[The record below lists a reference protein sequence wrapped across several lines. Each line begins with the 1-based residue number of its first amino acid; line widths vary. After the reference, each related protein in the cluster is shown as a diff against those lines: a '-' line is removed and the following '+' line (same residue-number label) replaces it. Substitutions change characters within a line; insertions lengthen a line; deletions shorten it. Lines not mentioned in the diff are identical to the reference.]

1 LLPGG
6 NRTVSGAIA
15 PGSPLIDLNGARN
28 VRIDGYDQLTLTNST
43 VSTVFGTSTVRF
55 VNGAQN
61 DTLANCTIRGSAGSG
76 GVVQFS
82 TGSPTAGNSN
92 NIVIGNNIG
101 PAGTNLPTRCV
112 LSIGSAQA
120 NINNII
126 SNNNLF
132 DFFSPTASVTGI
144 SIQVGNDN
152 WTISSNRIFQTAP
165 RKFTAPALR
174 YAGITIGAIGS
185 FTITYNTI
193 GFGAADGTGT
203 TIITGSSN
211 EFRGLDLPTTSPTA
225 ATSIQGNF
233 ISGINQTTSRNSNAN
248 IQSAFVGMIL
258 GTSQGLF
265 DVGNLAGNTI
275 GSLDGT
281 SSIVINE
288 TSTTASTA
296 PVIGIYDVSGSD
308 DIIANNN
315 IGSVTINSGGT
326 GTVTGFRG
334 ILNTGISGQT
344 ITVVSNTIGGTAAGS
359 ITDNIVGNYSMSGI
373 QNSSADM
380 FANGN
385 LVQNVSGNS
394 NGAIVAM
401 SGISIGPAGSGSS
414 EISQNTIHSL
424 NNSAGAA
431 AGSIYAMDLTLSANA
446 NVIERNFIHSISAT
460 SSATGY
466 QLWGIVK
473 RGAGSATV
481 RNNIV
486 RLGID
491 SAGNP
496 ITSGFPIIGIRD
508 MSGPGAAANYYF
520 NSVYIAGTGVASA
533 SNTFAFFSDVV
544 TNVRNFKNNIFLNAR
559 SNGTGSSAN
568 IAIAVGGTAPNPAGL
583 TSNYNDLYATL
594 VGGAVGLFNGVV
606 RNTLS
611 DWQTATGQ
619 DANSVSVD
627 SLFVNFTGNAATVDL
642 HIQSGSPVIGA
653 GAPAAG
659 TWQDFDLAIRNPSN
673 PDIGADERNSFV
685 PNVSISKTA
694 DAAVVSAGSQIG
706 FTITLTNST
715 SGAATGLQVSDN
727 LPSGIGVSW
736 TIDPGNTSA
745 GWSVSGTPSNQIL
758 VYSPTTLAGNS
769 STTAHVVS
777 NTTSDSCRTYN
788 NTASF
793 RTHNDGSGFAS
804 ASTTVLYA
812 TVAITKTADAA
823 SVSAGSQIGFTV
835 TLTNS
840 TAGTATGLSVTDNLP
855 AGTDI
860 TWIIYAGNT
869 DPGWSVNGSPPN
881 QTLDYTPTTLNG
893 NTSTTFM
900 SSAIPPAAAAAL
912 MTTPRVSP
920 QATMAPARTQ
930 PRRQSSA
937 QARHPPRLQ
946 HLRLHP
952 PQRKRQHR
960 HRHPRQLLPRLQ
972 RLYQLPVLRLQKR
985 QPM

>member
-1 LLPGG
+1 M
-6 NRTVSGAIA
+6 
-15 PGSPLIDLNGARN
+15 
-28 VRIDGYDQLTLTNST
+28 
-43 VSTVFGTSTVRF
+43 
-55 VNGAQN
+55 
-61 DTLANCTIRGSAGSG
+61 
-76 GVVQFS
+76 
-82 TGSPTAGNSN
+82 
-92 NIVIGNNIG
+92 
-101 PAGTNLPTRCV
+101 
-112 LSIGSAQA
+112 
-120 NINNII
+120 
-126 SNNNLF
+126 
-132 DFFSPTASVTGI
+132 
-144 SIQVGNDN
+144 
-152 WTISSNRIFQTAP
+152 
-165 RKFTAPALR
+165 
-174 YAGITIGAIGS
+174 S
-185 FTITYNTI
+185 F
-193 GFGAADGTGT
+193 
-203 TIITGSSN
+203 
-211 EFRGLDLPTTSPTA
+211 
-225 ATSIQGNF
+225 
-233 ISGINQTTSRNSNAN
+233 
-248 IQSAFVGMIL
+248 
-258 GTSQGLF
+258 
-265 DVGNLAGNTI
+265 
-275 GSLDGT
+275 
-281 SSIVINE
+281 
-288 TSTTASTA
+288 
-296 PVIGIYDVSGSD
+296 SD

-385 LVQNVSGNS
+385 VVRNLSGNS

-401 SGISIGPAGSGSS
+401 SGISNGPAGSGTS

-473 RGAGSATV
+473 RGAGFATV
-481 RNNIV
+481 RNNMI

-496 ITSGFPIIGIRD
+496 ITSGFSIIGIRD
-508 MSGPGAAANYYF
+508 MAGPGAAGNYYF
-520 NSVYIAGTGVASA
+520 NSVYIGGTGVTSA
-533 SNTFAFFSDVV
+533 SDTFAFFSDVV
-544 TNVRNFKNNIFLNAR
+544 TNVRNFKDNIFWNAR
-559 SNGTGSSAN
+559 SNGSGSSAN
-568 IAIAVGGTAPNPAGL
+568 ISIAVGGTAPNPAGL
-583 TSNYNDLYATL
+583 TSNYNDLYATG

-619 DANSVSVD
+619 DANSLSVD
-627 SLFVNFTGNAATVDL
+627 PLFVNPTGNAATVDL

-653 GAPAAG
+653 GTPAGGA
-659 TWQDFDLAIRNPSN
+659 WQDFDLDIRNPSN

-685 PNVSISKTA
+685 PSVSISKTA

-715 SGAATGLQVSDN
+715 SGTATGLQVNDP
-727 LPSGIGVSW
+727 LPAATGVSW
-736 TIDPGNTSA
+736 TIDAGNTSA
-745 GWSVSGTPSNQIL
+745 GWAVTGTPPDQSL
-758 VYSPTTLAGNS
+758 VYTPTTLTGNTT
-769 STTAHVVS
+769 TTAHVVS
-777 NTTSDSCRTYN
+777 NTTSDSCGTYN
-788 NTASF
+788 NAASF

-804 ASTTVLYA
+804 ASTTVLCA

-860 TWIIYAGNT
+860 NWTIDAGNT

-881 QTLDYTPTTLNG
+881 QTLDYTPTTLAG
-893 NTSTTFM
+893 NTSTTAHVVSNTTSGSCSTYENTASF
-900 SSAIPPAAAAAL
+900 STSNDGSGEDTASETVVCPTPTPTTRPP
-912 MTTPRVSP
+912 TPTPTR
-920 QATMAPARTQ
+920 
-930 PRRQSSA
+930 
-937 QARHPPRLQ
+937 
-946 HLRLHP
+946 
-952 PQRKRQHR
+952 HR
-960 HRHPRQLLPRLQ
+960 HRLPRQLLPRLQ
-972 RLYQLPVLRLQKR
+972 RQR
-985 QPM
+985 